1 MEQTLM
7 TMQMNFQRFMN
18 FMGFAR
24 SYFVR
29 HNPFM
34 AFANS
39 LVDALKD
46 MLSMKQKLRL
56 SKYRVSYHQ
65 HQLNMME
72 KLIAE
77 NNEHTFLRGKKINE
91 QR

>member
-7 TMQMNFQRFMN
+7 TMQMNFERLLN
-18 FMGFAR
+18 FLGFAR

-29 HNPFM
+29 KNPFK
-34 AFANS
+34 AFAS
-39 LVDALKD
+39 AMVEALKD
-46 MLSMKQKLRL
+46 MLSAKQKLRL